1 MANMYNL
8 IAELCAEKGVN
19 VTQMSR
25 ETGIP
30 RSVFSELK
38 AGRTKQL
45 SNKYLPTLADY
56 FGVSVDYLLGNE
68 EKLPAAE
75 CDEEL
80 AEMLEDIRRNPELRA
95 MFDLAKGSTAEE
107 VRTYTNVIR
116 ALKEGNGHG

>member
-1 MANMYNL
+1 MANMYSL
-8 IAELCAEKGVN
+8 IAELWAEKGVTI
-19 VTQMSR
+19 TQMSR

-75 CDEEL
+75 CAEEL

-116 ALKEGNGHG
+116 ALKEGTGHG

>member
-1 MANMYNL
+1 MFYD
-8 IAELCAEKGVN
+8 IYCSLCKERGISPSAAAIEMGINKGTVSVWKN
-19 VTQMSR
+19 RGVTPQ
-25 ETGIP
+25 
-30 RSVFSELK
+30 
-38 AGRTKQL
+38 AQQL
-45 SNKYLPTLADY
+45 QKISSF
-56 FGVSVDYLLGNE
+56 FGVSIDYLLGNE